1 MPRFAATVENDKMT
15 EVVHQQGRVTTSD
28 QLDLVWRS
36 WTPVLPKGAIIIIHG
51 LAEHGGRY
59 WETAEFL
66 AANGWAVY
74 ACDLRAHG
82 LSPDPPGAK
91 RVHVQRFTDY
101 FRDVDALLALAKQN
115 HEALPVFI
123 LGHSMGGLIS
133 INYVLENPAKFSGA
147 IISSPALGTHPDF
160 KPPVFLR
167 VLVSILSRLA
177 PRLLFPSDLDTT
189 MISRDPEV
197 VKAYIDDPLVSDK
210 VSARWYGEIIKAIK
224 KANRNA
230 PSLKVPMLL
239 MQSGADRLVDPAAP
253 ARFANSTPAGL
264 VEPVL
269 WDGLYH
275 EMFNEPEKDQVRH
288 KVLEWLDRPYATAN
302 RLSEETPARG

>member
-1 MPRFAATVENDKMT
+1 MT
-15 EVVHQQGRVTTSD
+15 ETAHQQGRVTTSD

-36 WTPVLPKGAIIIIHG
+36 WVPVQPKGVIIIIHG

-59 WETAEFL
+59 RETAEFL
-66 AANGWAVY
+66 AANRWAVY

-82 LSPDPPGAK
+82 LSPDPPGSK

-101 FRDVDALLALAKQN
+101 FRDVDALLTLARNN
-115 HEALPVFI
+115 HESLPVYI

-133 INYVLENPAKFSGA
+133 ISYALENPTKLSGA

-160 KPPVFLR
+160 KPPIFLR
-167 VLVSILSRLA
+167 LLVSILSRLA
-177 PRLLFPSDLDTT
+177 PRLLFPSDLDTA

-197 VKAYIDDPLVSDK
+197 VKAYIDDPLISEK
-210 VSARWYGEIIKAIK
+210 VSARWYSELMKAIK
-224 KANRNA
+224 KTNRNA
-230 PSLKVPMLL
+230 SALKVPMLL

-253 ARFANSTPAGL
+253 GRFAEAAPAGR

-269 WDGLYH
+269 WDGLFH
-275 EMFNEPEKDQVRH
+275 EMFNEPEKDQVRQ
-288 KVLEWLDRPYATAN
+288 KVLEWLDRLQGKTDH
-302 RLSEETPARG
+302 LSEGSQTQSLSH

>member
-1 MPRFAATVENDKMT
+1 MT
-15 EVVHQQGRVTTSD
+15 ETVHQQGRVTTSD

-36 WTPVLPKGAIIIIHG
+36 WTPVQPKGVIIIIHG

-59 WETAEFL
+59 RETAEFL
-66 AANGWAVY
+66 AANGWAAY

-101 FRDVDALLALAKQN
+101 FRDVDALLTLAKN
-115 HEALPVFI
+115 SHKDLPVYI

-133 INYVLENPAKFSGA
+133 ISYALENPTKLSGA

-160 KPPVFLR
+160 KPPIFLR
-167 VLVSILSRLA
+167 LLVSILSRLA
-177 PRLLFPSDLDTT
+177 PRLLFPSDLDTA

-210 VSARWYGEIIKAIK
+210 VSARWYSELMKAIK

-230 PSLKVPMLL
+230 PSLRVPMLL

-253 ARFANSTPAGL
+253 EKFAQAAPAGQ

-269 WDGLYH
+269 WDGLFH
-275 EMFNEPEKDQVRH
+275 EMFNEPEKDQVRQ
-288 KVLEWLDRPYATAN
+288 KVLEWLDRLQGTTD
-302 RLSEETPARG
+302 RLSEDIPTQDLSN